1 MKPTAF
7 LRIASVL
14 TLIHSALHTVGG
26 VFGKP
31 VPGVG
36 SSTYSVMQANYFH
49 VLGVTR
55 SYAEFYRGLGLGVT
69 IALTAEGLLFWM
81 LGSMA
86 RKYPVEIRPIL
97 WVFVLAYLLL
107 AVNSY
112 TYFFA
117 APVVVEILI
126 ALCLIGA
133 IVTANAFS
141 ELV

>member
-31 VPGVG
+31 VPGVA
-36 SSTYSVMQANYFH
+36 SSTYSVMQANSFH

-86 RKYPVEIRPIL
+86 KKYPVELRPIL
-97 WVFVLAYLLL
+97 WVFVLAYLVL

-117 APVVVEILI
+117 GPVVVEILI
-126 ALCLIGA
+126 ALCLVGA
-133 IVTANAFS
+133 IATARACY
-141 ELV
+141 